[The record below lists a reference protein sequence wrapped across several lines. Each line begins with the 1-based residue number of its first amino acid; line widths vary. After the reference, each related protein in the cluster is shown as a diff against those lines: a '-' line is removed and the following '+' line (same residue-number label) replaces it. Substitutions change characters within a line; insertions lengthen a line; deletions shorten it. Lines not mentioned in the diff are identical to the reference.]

1 MTTSPATIF
10 KYESFT
16 LRAIQNLKRQS
27 VYFGSPK
34 GFNDPYDCAIT
45 AAIADPTPDQVET
58 VKQFYLS
65 ASDTSDSL
73 KKLLTTLPPDQL
85 KEQLVRGAQS
95 AVYEAR
101 EKFMSTNGVTCFTE
115 LNDNLLMWS

>member
-1 MTTSPATIF
+1 MTTVPATIF

-27 VYFGSPK
+27 VHFGSPK

-45 AAIADPTPDQVET
+45 ASIADPTPDQVET
-58 VKQFYLS
+58 VKQYYLT
-65 ASDTSDSL
+65 ASDTNDAL

-85 KEQLVRGAQS
+85 KRTTGPRRTKRRKRRARKVLVRQRRDML
-95 AVYEAR
+95 YRIER
-101 EKFMSTNGVTCFTE
+101 
-115 LNDNLLMWS
+115 